1 MRLIIRRPKKEDIPK
16 IKEVFHSAISYAF
29 EADGIADRE
38 DGIVEEVEK
47 QLACLQSDFNSY
59 GTETYYLI
67 AEVEN
72 QIIGTIAYKTELPED
87 DFVRKNLKFDLK
99 GIPEITSV
107 YVSSDF
113 QGKGIGS
120 LLFNSILLVLT
131 GKGVRGI
138 CMDGGYQKSIQFW
151 TRKIGNPDTV
161 MKDYWGKGLDQVFWY
176 RDMKDI
182 KVQYTTT

>member
-1 MRLIIRRPKKEDIPK
+1 MHVIIRRPKKEDIYE
-16 IKEVFHSAISYAF
+16 IKDVFHDAISYAF
-29 EADGIADRE
+29 ELDKIADRE
-38 DGIVEEVEK
+38 DGIAEEVEK
-47 QLACLQSDFNSY
+47 QLAYLQSDLDSN
-59 GTETYYLI
+59 GMKTYYLL
-67 AEVEN
+67 ATVEN

-138 CMDGGYQKSIQFW
+138 YMDGGYQKSIQFW
-151 TRKIGNPDTV
+151 THKIGNPDTI
-161 MKDYWGKGLDQVFWY
+161 MKDYWGKGLDHVFWY

-182 KVQYTTT
+182 KVQYTTM